1 MGETATHC
9 ENCGS
14 SAAHGYQTVR
24 PAAYPAPATTTEQR
38 LCPACARRTRRQL
51 ITISRRPEADSQTS
65 ASGSSSWG
73 DRQEL
78 IARLDQ
84 FFAAAGLFEIC
95 ARCHQQGTGCCPPT
109 CRVMGSHG
117 CDPTNRYG
125 KTVFCAA
132 FICSALLNAISEVDP
147 ECGRILRW
155 VKEQLGPA
163 EFHLYEMITRVP
175 AAHREPERPWR
186 LPAAYPLPPLAG
198 RAAPL
203 REGLRPLI
211 DEILAVR
218 RLW

>member
-65 ASGSSSWG
+65 ASGSPSWG

-84 FFAAAGLFEIC
+84 FFAEAGLFEIC
-95 ARCHQQGTGCCPPT
+95 ARCHEQGTGCCPPT

-117 CDPTNRYG
+117 CDPHNRYG

-175 AAHREPERPWR
+175 AAHREPERPLL
-186 LPAAYPLPPLAG
+186 LPTAYPLPPLTG
-198 RAAPL
+198 HAAKL

-211 DEILAVR
+211 GEILAVR

>member
-1 MGETATHC
+1 MDEMATHC
-9 ENCGS
+9 EKCGS
-14 SAAHGYQTVR
+14 PAARRCQTVR
-24 PAAYPAPATTTEQR
+24 PAPYPAPATTTEQQ
-38 LCPACARRTRRQL
+38 LCPACARQTRRQL
-51 ITISRRPEADSQTS
+51 ITITRREPDRESPST
-65 ASGSSSWG
+65 WG

-84 FFAAAGLFEIC
+84 FFAEAGLFEIC
-95 ARCHQQGTGCCPPT
+95 ARCHEQGTGCCPPT

-117 CDPTNRYG
+117 CDPHNRYG

-175 AAHREPERPWR
+175 AAHREPERPLL
-186 LPAAYPLPPLAG
+186 LPTAYPLPPLTG
-198 RAAPL
+198 HAAKL

-211 DEILAVR
+211 GEILAVR
-218 RLW
+218 LLW